1 MILDISEAVL
11 LTIRLKT
18 IFSVVSS
25 LESDTG
31 KYDHASPIM
40 SESISEGV
48 GTYLGTPCIIH
59 VPGSIHC
66 IAEEGARLPSLLGF
80 YVPPASSRET
90 LEPWKCGINTRD
102 DFIK

>member
-31 KYDHASPIM
+31 KYDHASPHCII

-48 GTYLGTPCIIH
+48 QVGTYLGT
-59 VPGSIHC
+59 
-66 IAEEGARLPSLLGF
+66 RTWQ
-80 YVPPASSRET
+80 YT
-90 LEPWKCGINTRD
+90 LYS
-102 DFIK
+102 